1 MTATTAAP
9 PSSPTRTILRAARS
23 VILWLAAAVGAA
35 CIVLTV
41 LALAFGVRSQIV
53 VSGSME
59 PFMPTGSLILVKD
72 TPAAELEVRD
82 VVTVPRPH
90 GEGLVTHRI
99 IATETPGSEAA
110 ATARALT
117 LQGDANQSPDPRP
130 YTVASAGKVL
140 FVIPQA
146 GTLFGQ
152 LRTPMGIGGIVV
164 VSVAVLA
171 CYGLAPRRGKR

>member
-1 MTATTAAP
+1 MTATAAAP
-9 PSSPTRTILRAARS
+9 TSTRSVLAAVRS
-23 VILWLAAAVGAA
+23 VILWLAAGVGAA
-35 CIVLTV
+35 CIALIV

-72 TPAAELEVRD
+72 TPATELGVGD

-99 IATETPGSEAA
+99 IATDVPGAGPAA
-110 ATARALT
+110 ARALT

-130 YTVASAGKVL
+130 YTVANAGKVL

-146 GTLFGQ
+146 GALFGQ
-152 LRTPMGIGGIVV
+152 LRTPLGIGGIVV
-164 VSVAVLA
+164 VAVAVLA
-171 CYGLAPRRGKR
+171 CYGLAPRRGKE